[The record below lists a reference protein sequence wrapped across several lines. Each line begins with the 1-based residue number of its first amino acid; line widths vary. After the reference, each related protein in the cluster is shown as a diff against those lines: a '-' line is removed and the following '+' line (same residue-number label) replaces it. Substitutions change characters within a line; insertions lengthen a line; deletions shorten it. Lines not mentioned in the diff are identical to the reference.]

1 MALQK
6 QEPVKRGSG
15 LVWVVA
21 IVGEI
26 DASWDE
32 VLIEV
37 MSIRAGLV

>member
-15 LVWVVA
+15 CALMVT
-21 IVGEI
+21 IVGEM
-26 DASWDE
+26 DAYGDE
-32 VLIEV
+32 VLTEV